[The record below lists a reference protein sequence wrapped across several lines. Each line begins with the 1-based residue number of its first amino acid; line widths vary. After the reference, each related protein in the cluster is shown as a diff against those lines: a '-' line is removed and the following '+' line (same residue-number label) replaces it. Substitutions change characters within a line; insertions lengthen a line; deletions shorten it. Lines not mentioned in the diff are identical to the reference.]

1 MQGASTAA
9 CFRFELSFFLQ
20 SWGAQ
25 DIVVCLLLQMMSNK
39 NTDPKWMTEANRIS
53 VLVPPAAAAK
63 TSKDLPVRPQQQ
75 QRLLVQAS
83 LDSEVLYKLVAV

>member
-1 MQGASTAA
+1 
-9 CFRFELSFFLQ
+9 
-20 SWGAQ
+20 
-25 DIVVCLLLQMMSNK
+25 
-39 NTDPKWMTEANRIS
+39 MTEANRIS